1 VLQRLPLLLGLAA
14 LALAVGLGSV
24 AIAGGIRDRNR
35 NDVLLVTGSAKRR
48 IFSDYVIWDA
58 SVTSQRKT
66 PQAALLE
73 LVAWS
78 DRIRAF
84 LRRAG
89 ARDAEVSLRP
99 VATEPVYAAGSGA
112 EEGENGRIVAYRLTR
127 TFQVRSPRVRAVAK
141 LVEQSA
147 ILLGQGV
154 PLQGQAP
161 QYVYTRLPQ
170 LRPKLLAD
178 ATQDALNRARVL
190 AESTGSELGTLRG
203 VDVGAFQVT
212 APNST
217 EVSDYGVYDTTTR
230 EKDVTAV
237 VNLTLALR

>member
-1 VLQRLPLLLGLAA
+1 MLQRLPLLVGLAA
-14 LALAVGLGSV
+14 LALAVGLGSI
-24 AIAGGIRDRNR
+24 AIADGIRDRNR

-48 IFSDYVIWDA
+48 ISSDYVIWDA

-73 LVAWS
+73 LAAWS
-78 DRIRAF
+78 ERVRAF
-84 LRRAG
+84 LRQAG
-89 ARDAEVSLRP
+89 AHDAEVSVRP
-99 VATEPVYAAGSGA
+99 VGTEPVYAQGG
-112 EEGENGRIVAYRLTR
+112 GEDDGGRIIGYRLIR
-127 TFQVRSPRVRAVAK
+127 TFQVRSPRVAAITK
-141 LVEQSA
+141 LIEHSA
-147 ILLGQGV
+147 LLLGEGV
-154 PLQGQAP
+154 PLQGQPP
-161 QYVYTRLPQ
+161 QYGYTRLRQ

-178 ATQDALNRARVL
+178 ATRDALGRARVL
-190 AESTGSELGTLRG
+190 AESTGSKLGTLRG
-203 VDVGAFQVT
+203 VDVGSFQVT